1 MAKRTSTAT
10 VPTMGSFH
18 AAAASRS
25 RSDIAGLRA
34 ASKGGGPGSVLGLRL
49 AVGMERLQEGDERGG
64 LGGREVLSVGGHV
77 APALDHLADELI
89 ARQSDRDFV
98 ERRTA
103 LATAVA
109 EGVAVAALLDLEDQR
124 SLALQGRPVR
134 EELVRDRL
142 AAPRLHREAPG
153 RVQAQAR
160 ERGPAYGDEHDRH
173 HGEGPAPDALLSFAG
188 DERERDQPDQ
198 DQRGPDQ
205 QHRRFV

>member
-1 MAKRTSTAT
+1 MAKRTSTPT
-10 VPTMGSFH
+10 VPRMGSFH
-18 AAAASRS
+18 AAAAFRS
-25 RSDIAGLRA
+25 RSDITGLRA
-34 ASKGGGPGSVLGLRL
+34 ASRDRGPGSVLGLRL

-124 SLALQGRPVR
+124 SLALQG
-134 EELVRDRL
+134 
-142 AAPRLHREAPG
+142 
-153 RVQAQAR
+153 
-160 ERGPAYGDEHDRH
+160 
-173 HGEGPAPDALLSFAG
+173 
-188 DERERDQPDQ
+188 
-198 DQRGPDQ
+198 
-205 QHRRFV
+205 